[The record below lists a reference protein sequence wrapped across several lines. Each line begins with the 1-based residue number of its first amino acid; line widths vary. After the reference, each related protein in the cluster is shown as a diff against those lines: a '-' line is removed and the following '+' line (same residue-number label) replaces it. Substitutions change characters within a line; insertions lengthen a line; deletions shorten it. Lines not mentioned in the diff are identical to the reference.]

1 MKTNEIIT
9 VDISDITYG
18 GEGVG
23 KSAGMVVFVPGGV
36 PGDELRIKI
45 YEVKSSF
52 ARGEIVEIKKPSADR
67 VEPKCPL
74 YADCGGCQWQH
85 INYPAQL
92 RYKTKLV
99 REALGRIGKL
109 EGVRVNDMIGMEE
122 PWGFRNRSS
131 IP

>member
-45 YEVKSSF
+45 Y
-52 ARGEIVEIKKPSADR
+52 RGEI
-67 VEPKCPL
+67 
-74 YADCGGCQWQH
+74 
-85 INYPAQL
+85 
-92 RYKTKLV
+92 LV
-99 REALGRIGKL
+99 RER
-109 EGVRVNDMIGMEE
+109 RD
-122 PWGFRNRSS
+122 R
-131 IP
+131 